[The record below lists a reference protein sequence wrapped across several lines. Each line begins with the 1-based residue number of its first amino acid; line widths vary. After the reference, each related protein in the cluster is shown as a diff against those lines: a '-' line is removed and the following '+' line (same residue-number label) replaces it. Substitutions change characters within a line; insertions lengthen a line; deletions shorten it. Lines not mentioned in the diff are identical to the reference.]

1 MGCDLFERKHIIYS
15 VITNKYMHSQGALLS
30 TPEIAIKKHLPFK
43 FFAPVSE
50 PQQ

>member
-1 MGCDLFERKHIIYS
+1 MGYDLFERKHIIYS

-30 TPEIAIKKHLPFK
+30 IPEIAIKKRFPFK
-43 FFAPVSE
+43 FFASFFE

>member
-1 MGCDLFERKHIIYS
+1 MGYDLFERKHIICS

-30 TPEIAIKKHLPFK
+30 IPEIAIKKRFPFK
-43 FFAPVSE
+43 FFASFFE

>member
-30 TPEIAIKKHLPFK
+30 KPEIANLVQIVDGL
-43 FFAPVSE
+43 VD
-50 PQQ
+50 